1 MRVFTRIIRV
11 VSCTIDNA
19 IVNTVCA
26 LDIDNDTNNVTRSA
40 FKPRARQKQHTEVVN
55 YCKKKTKNNR
65 RSCTKTKK
73 KYTDLNR
80 FAEYN

>member
-55 YCKKKTKNNR
+55 YCKKKLKTTVGRVRKQKKN
-65 RSCTKTKK
+65 TLT
-73 KYTDLNR
+73 
-80 FAEYN
+80 